1 MKIKKKHLEMDADYS
16 QLIEQWKMFK
26 GNISLCGSKFI
37 CQNSETRKNIET
49 LEDKFSEL
57 LVKLQ
62 SYIKLYKSFKKK
74 YDNKVKKEEFDI
86 HSFLNSKDL
95 EWQLRDAREN
105 LKEISDLC
113 KEISKIYEKL
123 ERSYVK
129 NAKRFSI

>member
-1 MKIKKKHLEMDADYS
+1 MDADYS

-37 CQNSETRKNIET
+37 CQNSE
-49 LEDKFSEL
+49 
-57 LVKLQ
+57 
-62 SYIKLYKSFKKK
+62 
-74 YDNKVKKEEFDI
+74 
-86 HSFLNSKDL
+86 SFLNSKDL

>member
-1 MKIKKKHLEMDADYS
+1 M
-16 QLIEQWKMFK
+16 
-26 GNISLCGSKFI
+26 
-37 CQNSETRKNIET
+37 
-49 LEDKFSEL
+49 
-57 LVKLQ
+57 VKLQ

-95 EWQLRDAREN
+95 EWQLIDAREN

-129 NAKRFSI
+129 NAKRFSILR